1 MRLLRLIDV
10 KETINYWT
18 KAEIVTIP
26 GHYGRIWTVGIH
38 KEK

>member
-10 KETINYWT
+10 KETISYWT
-18 KAEIVTIP
+18 KAEIGTIP